1 MKPKEIRIL
10 TLFLSGLLCASLTFA
25 QAIPVKIIQTDEGY
39 TLTRGGEPYYIK
51 GAGGSEYLDQVLEAG
66 GNSIRTW
73 SASEAGQILD
83 KAHAKGLTVMFGLW
97 VGHERHGF
105 DYNDEQAVAAQLERF
120 TEIVKKY
127 KDHPAILLWGIGN
140 EVDLFYSNTK
150 VWYAIQDIAKMI
162 HELDPNHPTTT
173 VTAGIDS
180 SEISLIKKRAP
191 DIDILSVNTYGEID
205 KVPDIIRKNAWTG
218 PWMITEWG
226 PTGHWEVEKTKW
238 GVPIEQSS
246 KEKAEVYTER
256 YTQYIKEYKGSC
268 IGSYVFLW
276 GQKQETTSTWY
287 GIFTKDG
294 ERTETFDAVYRVWQ
308 GENPDNRAPRMDS
321 LLLDGKTRKESV
333 YLRAGQSYEAEA
345 FVESFGQKVDYV
357 WEVVPESDD
366 IKAGGDAESEPEA
379 LYSLIKK
386 ARGNTAQVKAPKKE
400 GSYRLFLYAKTPE
413 RKVAYA
419 NVPFYVLPA
428 EEEFDNFVRMKK
440 RKLKPGY
447 E

>member
-1 MKPKEIRIL
+1 MKLKGTKIL
-10 TLFLSGLLCASLTFA
+10 VLLIAGWLHCGFLMA
-25 QAIPVKIIQTDEGY
+25 QVVPVKVIQTENGY
-39 TLTRGGEPYYIK
+39 SLTRGGEPYYIK
-51 GAGGSEYLDQVLEAG
+51 GAGGSEYLDQVIEAG

-73 SASEAGQILD
+73 SASEAGKILD

-120 TEIVKKY
+120 TKIVRKY
-127 KDHPAILLWGIGN
+127 KDHPAVLLWGIGN

-162 HELDPNHPTTT
+162 HEVDPNHPTTT

-180 SEISLIKKRAP
+180 SEISLIRERAP
-191 DIDILSVNTYGEID
+191 DIDILSVNTYGEIN
-205 KVPDIIRKNAWTG
+205 KVPDIINKNGWTG

-256 YTQYIKEYKGSC
+256 FTKYIKEYKGSC

-308 GENPDNRAPRMDS
+308 GESPKNKAPRMDS

-333 YLRAGQSYEAEA
+333 YLKAGKTYDAKA
-345 FVESFGQKVDYV
+345 FVESFGQKLDYI

-379 LYSLIKK
+379 LYTLIKK
-386 ARGNTAQVKAPKKE
+386 ARGNTAEVKAPKRE
-400 GSYRLFLYAKTPE
+400 GSYRLFLYAKNKE
-413 RKVAYA
+413 KKVAYA
-419 NVPFYVLPA
+419 NIPFYVLPN
-428 EEEFDNFVRMKK
+428 DGDSGSFVKMKQ
-440 RKLKPGY
+440 RELKPSY
-447 E
+447 D